1 MSFRDFQ
8 TVVKGEA
15 SETDDEEEMYVT
27 SVPASTLSSACGVK
41 IQGEASETDDE
52 EEDSVKDR
60 TDIHSKRL
68 EKELPPLVVI
78 RNEGESSP
86 VALEEKPLVNIQQA
100 GRYSTLLQQKLLESN
115 ARLYHDVNNTVRQ
128 VYHTTTNEIQTLT
141 RQLNNSQNG
150 IINASHNIRLALED
164 LKGVSEKIDIIT
176 SCNLLPDIRI

>member
-1 MSFRDFQ
+1 MSSQGFQ
-8 TVVKGEA
+8 TVIKGEA

-27 SVPASTLSSACGVK
+27 SVPTRSFSGTCGVK
-41 IQGEASETDDE
+41 IQGEASETD
-52 EEDSVKDR
+52 EEDVEGGKKHK
-60 TDIHSKRL
+60 IPSKSL
-68 EKELPPLVVI
+68 EKDLPPLVVI

-86 VALEEKPLVNIQQA
+86 VGIEEKPMVNIQQP

-115 ARLYHDVNNTVRQ
+115 ARLYHDVNNTIRQ
-128 VYHTTTNEIQTLT
+128 VYHTTTHEIRTLT
-141 RQLNNSQNG
+141 NQLSNSQNG

>member
-1 MSFRDFQ
+1 MSFPEFQ

-27 SVPASTLSSACGVK
+27 SVPVSTLSAACGVK

-52 EEDSVKDR
+52 EDSIKDR
-60 TDIHSKRL
+60 NDIHSKRL
-68 EKELPPLVVI
+68 EKELPQLVVI
-78 RNEGESSP
+78 RNEGESFP
-86 VALEEKPLVNIQQA
+86 VTLEEKPLVNIQQP

-115 ARLYHDVNNTVRQ
+115 ARLYHDVNNTIRQ
-128 VYHTTTNEIQTLT
+128 VYHTTTSEIRTLT
-141 RQLNNSQNG
+141 SQLNNSQNG

-164 LKGVSEKIDIIT
+164 LKGVSDKIDIIT